1 VEAKPRD
8 IQIYAT
14 AEGIEPFTQW
24 LRNLRDGVGR
34 GRIRK
39 RIARVRL
46 GNFGKTR
53 AVGEGVIELKDDFGP
68 GYRIYCGQDG
78 DTVVVLLTGGDK
90 DSQATDIEDAKK
102 YWRDYNAQK
111 DD

>member
-1 VEAKPRD
+1 MEAKPRD
-8 IQIYAT
+8 VRNYVTRQGT
-14 AEGIEPFTQW
+14 EPFTEW

-39 RIARVRL
+39 RIANVRL

-53 AVGEGVIELKDDFGP
+53 AVGEGVIELKDDYGP

-78 DTVVVLLTGGDK
+78 DIVVILLTGGDK
-90 DSQATDIEDAKK
+90 GSQASDIEDAKK
-102 YWRDYNAQK
+102 YWRDYHARK